1 MYRPVSLLDFGK
13 LNLDSLR
20 EPVNSFVV
28 NISNDFLNLHSV
40 DFRQFDFRLNLECHF
55 ANYGLALFDFF
66 CNVERGCL
74 NEIEFVILYDLLK
87 LRAHDFFE
95 GFIVESIASE
105 THLDYFSGDTAFS
118 EAWEIPLLR

>member
-20 EPVNSFVV
+20 EPVNSFV
-28 NISNDFLNLHSV
+28 IHFRNDLLNLHSV
-40 DFRQFDFRLNLECHF
+40 NLREFDFRLNLECHF
-55 ANYGLALFDFF
+55 AHYGLSFFDFL
-66 CNVERGCL
+66 CYVERRCV
-74 NEIEFVILYDLLK
+74 NEIKLVILDDLLK
-87 LRAHDFFE
+87 LGIHDFFE

-118 EAWEIPLLR
+118 EAGEIPLLR